1 MKLLPEKYNPAMLQD
16 SGYVETEQ
24 ILLEMKAEIE
34 SVYGQAY
41 DEMFEKSKEF
51 LDRYRAE
58 DSKKRLQVQN
68 GELDPE
74 AYKTWRRTQ
83 MMLGRENYALM
94 EQLAEDLK
102 NADLIAYSVINGHI
116 PEVYA
121 VNSNWS
127 MFSVSKQ
134 LNMNLAFSLI
144 DEQTVERLLRDKPNL
159 LPKANL
165 NIPKDMQWNKQHLSS
180 AITQSILQ
188 GETVDETAK
197 RLASVTDMNMNA
209 AVRNATTMTT
219 SAQNGGRVDS
229 YYRAIDMGIK
239 LKQRWIA
246 TLDGH
251 TRLTHRQCDGVVA
264 EVGEEFP
271 NGLLFPGDPNG
282 EPSEVYNC
290 RCVITAVVD
299 GQNYDFKER
308 NNRINRMGD
317 MSYSEWKNSHG
328 GEALFKA
335 ARNVNRDMDMHEEYM
350 MLLGKKIPKNFTDF
364 QKLKYNNR
372 KLWWELVG
380 EARKARNKRREK
392 MNGTARI

>member
-1 MKLLPEKYNPAMLQD
+1 MLQD
-16 SGYVETEQ
+16 LGYVETEQ
-24 ILLEMKAEIE
+24 ILFEMKAEIE

-41 DEMFEKSKEF
+41 DEMFEKAKEF

-127 MFSVSKQ
+127 MFSISKQ

-144 DEQTVERLLRDKPNL
+144 DEQTIERLLRDKPDL
-159 LPKANL
+159 LPKTNL

-188 GETVDETAK
+188 GETIDETAK

-239 LKQRWIA
+239 LKHRWLA

-251 TRLTHRQCDGVVA
+251 TRLTHRQCDGTVV

-308 NNRINRMGD
+308 NNRIDRMGN

-328 GEALFKA
+328 GESLFKA

-380 EARKARNKRREK
+380 EARKARNKRRAK
-392 MNGTARI
+392 M

>member
-16 SGYVETEQ
+16 LGYVETEQ

-41 DEMFEKSKEF
+41 DEMFEKAQEF
-51 LDRYRAE
+51 LDRYRIEDEAKRKAVAE
-58 DSKKRLQVQN
+58 
-68 GELDPE
+68 GTLDPE

-94 EQLAEDLK
+94 EQLATDLK

-116 PEVYA
+116 PKVYA

-127 MFSVSKQ
+127 MFSISKQ

-144 DEQTVERLLRDKPNL
+144 DEQTIERLLRDKPDL

-165 NIPKDMQWNKQHLSS
+165 NIPKDMLWNKQHLSS

-188 GETVDETAK
+188 GETIDETAK

-229 YYRAIDMGIK
+229 YHRALNMGIK

-251 TRLTHRQCDGVVA
+251 TRFTHRQCDGVVV
-264 EVGEEFP
+264 EVGKKFP

-308 NNRINRMGD
+308 NNRIDRMGN
-317 MSYSEWKNSHG
+317 MSYSDWKNSHG
-328 GEALFKA
+328 GEPLFRA
-335 ARNVNRDMDMHEEYM
+335 ARNVNRDMSMHEEYM

-372 KLWWELVG
+372 KYWWKLVG
-380 EARKARNKRREK
+380 EARKARNKRRAK
-392 MNGTARI
+392 MNG